1 MDYFEGRG
9 PVRAVPGE
17 GCKVPVWILGSS
29 LFGAPDT
36 AAAQIRAFVERTGAD
51 ELMIT
56 CNMHDHAA
64 RLRSYEIAAGL
75 MAAPA

>member
-1 MDYFEGRG
+1 MPLRPGCSHDG
-9 PVRAVPGE
+9 PPGTT
-17 GCKVPVWILGSS
+17 CSAAI
-29 LFGAPDT
+29 GAPDN

-64 RLRSYEIAAGL
+64 RMRSYEIAAGL
-75 MAAPA
+75 MAPVA